1 MSQVDF
7 HTWQLLKGIAISTML
22 GIGSDLQFSGNGGLV
37 EAIRQSGQ
45 QNVSRAGDE
54 LTAKAL
60 DIQPTL
66 TIRPA
71 APVRLLVDRDLILAP
86 WQDGAG
92 K

>member
-22 GIGSDLQFSGNGGLV
+22 GIGSDLQFSGNGGLI

-66 TIRPA
+66 TVRPGA
-71 APVRLLVDRDLILAP
+71 SVRLIVDRDLILKP
-86 WQDGAG
+86 WQR
-92 K
+92 

>member
-60 DIQPTL
+60 DIQADAYHPSRRARPT
-66 TIRPA
+66 
-71 APVRLLVDRDLILAP
+71 
-86 WQDGAG
+86 AG
-92 K
+92 RS